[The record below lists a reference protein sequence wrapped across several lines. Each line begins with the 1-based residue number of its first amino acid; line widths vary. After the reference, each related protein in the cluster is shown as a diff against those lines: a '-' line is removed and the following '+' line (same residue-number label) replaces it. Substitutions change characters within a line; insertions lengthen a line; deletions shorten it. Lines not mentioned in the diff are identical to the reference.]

1 MKKLLFLGLM
11 VSALL
16 MACSKDKFET
26 VPQVTITSFG
36 PDEVR
41 KGELF
46 RLTAEVTDKE
56 GDLRDTFYL
65 VQKRYNGNTLLTTD
79 TLLPGY
85 SLKNFGF
92 PTKNKIELQLT
103 FAYGETID
111 NTITYTKQEAIDIGL
126 VYGIIVQDTAK
137 NKSPYVETKKIIL
150 KKV

>member
-1 MKKLLFLGLM
+1 MTLAIF
-11 VSALL
+11 V
-16 MACSKDKFET
+16 ACNKDKFET

-41 KGELF
+41 KGQLF

-56 GDLRDTFYL
+56 GDLKDTFYL
-65 VQKRYNGNTLLTTD
+65 VQKRFNGNNLLTTD
-79 TLLPGY
+79 TILPGF

-92 PTKNKIELQLT
+92 PTKSKIEIQLT

-126 VYGIIVQDTAK
+126 VFGIIVQDTSK
-137 NKSPYVETKKIIL
+137 NKSQYVESKKIIL